1 MKKLKSIMLLAAF
14 TMMAYAQA
22 QIAPIDKNGLAIG
35 GYDLVSYF
43 SGTAKKGFEA
53 YSTKFNKATYQFS
66 SKENLETFKK
76 NPEKFLPQFDG
87 YCAWGVAAKD
97 SKFPINPE
105 TFDIVDGKLYLF
117 FNGPFNG
124 KMLNTLSP
132 WNAKTTELL
141 KKGHSNWK
149 K

>member
-1 MKKLKSIMLLAAF
+1 MLE
-14 TMMAYAQA
+14 
-22 QIAPIDKNGLAIG
+22 
-35 GYDLVSYF
+35 
-43 SGTAKKGFEA
+43 TAKKGFEA

-66 SKENLETFKK
+66 SKE
-76 NPEKFLPQFDG
+76 
-87 YCAWGVAAKD
+87 
-97 SKFPINPE
+97 NPE

>member
-1 MKKLKSIMLLAAF
+1 MLLAAF